1 MKRVR
6 FFIGVLKPLS
16 FLSLGGVLGS
26 KRSLRLGSAVDG
38 VSEAVVATD
47 QRDCEWVVNFGARR
61 PWGVA
66 SASEFT
72 GGRSYALG
80 DAGNTLVLGGET
92 VTELRL

>member
-26 KRSLRLGSAVDG
+26 KRSLRLGAAVDG

-47 QRDCEWVVNFGARR
+47 QRDCE
-61 PWGVA
+61 
-66 SASEFT
+66 
-72 GGRSYALG
+72 
-80 DAGNTLVLGGET
+80 
-92 VTELRL
+92 